1 MRVIAGSA
9 KGRRLR
15 AVRGQA
21 VRPTAD
27 RVKEALFSIVQ
38 SRFDLDGAVVL
49 DLFAGTGALGIEA
62 LSRGAARAIFVEDK
76 REPRLALEANL
87 DGCGFRDRAR
97 ILPVPVRRAL
107 SQLADGEDR
116 FDGVLIDPPY
126 GQGLANAALAQL
138 AGTGLLADGGWVIVE
153 HHADD
158 AMAERY
164 GGLRLTAL
172 RRYGKTA
179 VALYSETQ
187 AGAGG
192 GVVKR
197 KGVYAGSFDPI
208 TKGHLDIV
216 RRALGVF
223 DEIIVG
229 VAYNPGKETALFSV
243 EERVTMIRES
253 LADIADRVTVDS
265 FAGLLVEYC
274 DRAGANAIIRG
285 LRAVSDFEYEFQ
297 MAMMNRHLN
306 SRVETYFMSASET
319 YFYTA
324 SRLVKEV
331 AGLGGDVS
339 ALVPPVVHRALV
351 ERFGGR
357 KRR

>member
-27 RVKEALFSIVQ
+27 RVKEALFSMLQ
-38 SRFDLDGAVVL
+38 SRVALDGAAVL

-62 LSRGAARAIFVEDK
+62 LSRGARRAVFVEQEH
-76 REPRLALEANL
+76 EPRRVLAANL
-87 DGCGFRDRAR
+87 AACGFGGRAR
-97 ILPVPVRRAL
+97 VLGGAVRRAL
-107 SQLADGEDR
+107 TQLGAGGER
-116 FDGVLIDPPY
+116 FDAVFMDPPY
-126 GQGLANAALAQL
+126 GRDLADAALRQL
-138 AGTGLLADGGWVIVE
+138 ADSGLVAQGGWAVVE
-153 HHADD
+153 HHVDD
-158 AMAERY
+158 PLAERY
-164 GGLRLTAL
+164 GPLRLTAT

-179 VALYSETQ
+179 VALYQETHAA
-187 AGAGG
+187 AGD

-197 KGVYAGSFDPI
+197 KAVYAGSFDPI
-208 TKGHLDIV
+208 TRGHLDIV

-223 DEIIVG
+223 DEIIVA
-229 VAYNPGKETALFSV
+229 VAHNPAKESGLFTAAD
-243 EERVTMIRES
+243 RVAMIRES
-253 LADIADRVTVDS
+253 LADLGERVTADAFS
-265 FAGLLVEYC
+265 GLLVEYC
-274 DRAGANAIIRG
+274 DQVRANAIIRG

-306 SRVETYFMSASET
+306 SRVETYFMTASET

-331 AGLGGDVS
+331 ASLGGDVS

-351 ERFGGR
+351 ERFT
-357 KRR
+357 KRTRS